1 MTMTSDPIP
10 SGLNEPEP
18 NTYPGRF
25 ILMMV
30 LLAFGTI
37 ALQLALLVII
47 SESPWWYPQ
56 GAVPSLIQSSDNSL
70 LTNNSAVWQGELW
83 VSVSKGPL
91 PYPRSSAVAQPKSR
105 LVAIDLKNGEVRETA
120 ITLSPA
126 PRGIIAINNQL
137 WCVCNSVVYQI
148 IDNQAIP
155 RRPRR
160 FLNQPSN
167 PFKYEDSLAVID
179 QTANNGCVLLKWD
192 QNEWVEVGRVEVPQA
207 AAPTPWSIPDLR
219 VLQTSKSIFLFY
231 SNGSA
236 VSFREGI
243 RFVSEPSPASAVKPD
258 NQIQPPSP
266 QATESVNGWV
276 FVPVI
281 SSWNMSWDV
290 AEINDS
296 IRIYSNASNNTAN
309 PIQQFELRGQNWIST
324 TPPFPPD
331 AASFSVTEGTP
342 GYLVTDDLRLF
353 ELRRGTF
360 QRMTKGMPM
369 TERLRSVL
377 RIFQFLLGYVLASA
391 VLTFVA
397 TRLMRRYRNSRYL
410 YGKRTVTLASLARR
424 AIARGIDSM
433 IMVFPAYF
441 WFSTIWQSQVQIQ
454 QQWVVPGMEVP
465 ILWMIFSTFGMWL
478 GVLLVISFMQGH
490 YGFTPGKWIC
500 GIRTLRTTLRP
511 CGLLRSL
518 ARELVIYAD
527 SLLFLTWV
535 PGVLLIAFTPNWQRL
550 GDLTA
555 DTVVVLNSGSRSA
568 ERADS

>member
-10 SGLNEPEP
+10 SGRTEPEP

-25 ILMMV
+25 ILLMV

-37 ALQLALLVII
+37 GLQVALLFII
-47 SESPWWYPQ
+47 SDSPWSYAQ
-56 GAVPSLIQSSDNSL
+56 GVVPSLIQSSDNSI
-70 LTNNSAVWQGELW
+70 LTNSSAVWQGELW

-91 PYPRSSAVAQPKSR
+91 PYPRSAAVALQKSR

-126 PRGIIAINNQL
+126 PRGIITVNDQL

-155 RRPRR
+155 RSPRR

-167 PFKYEDSLAVID
+167 PFRYEDSLAVID

-192 QNEWVEVGRVEVPQA
+192 QNEWVEVGKIEVPQA
-207 AAPTPWSIPDLR
+207 AAPTPGSIPDLR

-236 VSFREGI
+236 ISFREGI
-243 RFVSEPSPASAVKPD
+243 RFVSELSPASVVQPED
-258 NQIQPPSP
+258 QSQPPSP

-290 AEINDS
+290 AEVNDS
-296 IRIYSNASNNTAN
+296 IRIYSNASNNAAN

-331 AASFSVTEGTP
+331 AASFSVTEGSP

-353 ELRRGTF
+353 ELRQSGF
-360 QRMTKGMPM
+360 QRMTKGTPIS
-369 TERLRSVL
+369 ERLRSVL

-391 VLTFVA
+391 VLTLVA
-397 TRLMRRYRNSRYL
+397 TRLMQSYRNSRYL
-410 YGKRTVTLASLARR
+410 YGKRTVTLASLVRR

-441 WFSTIWQSQVQIQ
+441 WLSTIWQSQVQIQ

-478 GVLLVISFMQGH
+478 GVLLAISFMQGH
-490 YGFTPGKWIC
+490 CGFTPGKWIC

-518 ARELVIYAD
+518 ARELVVYAD

-535 PGVLLIAFTPNWQRL
+535 PGVLLIAFTPHWQRL